1 MIVNLL
7 LQLLDERG
15 VLLLLLGGHHQSLL
29 ARRQLLP
36 GPLCL
41 LAASLG
47 ERGSLRW
54 SFFFFRF
61 AGTLDLELVV
71 SIYH

>member
-47 ERGSLRW
+47 VRGTLRW
-54 SFFFFRF
+54 SFFFRF

>member
-47 ERGSLRW
+47 EGDSEVEC
-54 SFFFFRF
+54 FFFRF

>member
-15 VLLLLLGGHHQSLL
+15 VLLLLLGGHHQRLL
-29 ARRQLLP
+29 ACRQLLP

-47 ERGSLRW
+47 VGDSEVEFL
-54 SFFFFRF
+54 F
-61 AGTLDLELVV
+61 
-71 SIYH
+71 